1 MTTTDLLTR
10 WSALSLEEIE
20 SELQAGA
27 QLETAEQLFGVED
40 VAEMR
45 AIAASRPVAGR
56 REAVVLLPGLMGSLL
71 SSIRGL
77 TALLWINPGLV
88 ARGQSRYLELNQ
100 EGTGDGSPLISS
112 VPSGLEKLC
121 YLKMS
126 LALRR
131 AALLFE
137 FPYDWRRPIEFNAGL
152 LGQAIER
159 WADGDAGLKFT
170 LVGHSMGGLV
180 ARAYLALSPD
190 LAEQR
195 VARLITLGT
204 PHFGAAGAVS
214 DIMLGNRMMAIAT
227 RLNEANQMRRL
238 IMNLPSVYQ
247 LLPAPPELFPAGR
260 PYPADWDLYDASQW
274 RLQGVRQDY
283 LDGGRRFHELLARST
298 AQVETSQIAGCHLET
313 TTDVRRAWGAGEQP
327 QMEVIRQE
335 EGPDSGDTTVP
346 LWSARLPGAAVY
358 YVQQV
363 HRHLAR
369 DREVIQATLDLIHGE
384 KPRLPAALPPRKAG
398 ILGSFRSAG
407 PPEAAAERLR
417 ANIATGALDEN
428 DLAELYFL
436 SA

>member
-1 MTTTDLLTR
+1 MSTSDLLAR

-20 SELQAGA
+20 SELQAGS
-27 QLETAEQLFGVED
+27 QLKTVEQLFGAED

-45 AIAASRPVAGR
+45 AIAASRPVTGR

-77 TALLWINPGLV
+77 TTLLWINPALM

-100 EGTGDGSPLISS
+100 DGTGDGSPLISS

-126 LALRR
+126 LALHR
-131 AALLFE
+131 ATLLFE
-137 FPYDWRRPIEFNAGL
+137 FPYDWRRPIESNADL
-152 LGQAIER
+152 LRQAIER
-159 WADGDAGLKFT
+159 WADGDASMKFT

-180 ARAYLALSPD
+180 ARAYLALYPA

-195 VARLITLGT
+195 SARLVTLGT

-214 DIMLGNRMMAIAT
+214 DIMLGNRMMAIAAH
-227 RLNEANQMRRL
+227 LNEANQMRRL

-247 LLPAPPELFPAGR
+247 LLPAPPELFPASR
-260 PYPADWDLYDASQW
+260 PYPANWDLYDASQW
-274 RLQGVRQDY
+274 RLQGVRQEY
-283 LDGGRRFHELLARST
+283 LEGGRRFHQLLASVVP
-298 AQVETSQIAGCHLET
+298 QVEITQIAGCHLET
-313 TTDVRRAWGAGEQP
+313 TTDVRRAWGAGERLQLD
-327 QMEVIRQE
+327 VIRQE

-346 LWSARLPGAAVY
+346 LWSARLPGAAIY
-358 YVQQV
+358 YVQQA
-363 HRHLAR
+363 HRYLAR
-369 DREVIQATLDLIHGE
+369 DRDVVQAVLDLIHGA
-384 KPRLPAALPPRKAG
+384 KPKLPTALPPRKAG
-398 ILGSFRSAG
+398 ILGMFRSAG

-417 ANIATGALDEN
+417 ANITAGALDEN

-436 SA
+436 SV